1 MALLSIQGLVNNL
14 CLKILLFRIEGSL
27 RFLFWNLF
35 GLSEL
40 EDLKTEENFIITQY
54 TGELLLGLY
63 SIASVI
69 VAINMLIAMMANS
82 YQRVAVSFRVT
93 KCNFN

>member
-1 MALLSIQGLVNNL
+1 M
-14 CLKILLFRIEGSL
+14 
-27 RFLFWNLF
+27 FWNLF

-69 VAINMLIAMMANS
+69 VALNMLIAMMANS
-82 YQRVAVSFRVT
+82 YQRVAVS
-93 KCNFN
+93 